1 MPIVVVS
8 IAVEVRFACP
18 STAATVGSGTPA
30 ASAVRYFG
38 LTDANQGEDW
48 LGHCLGLV
56 VGDASVL
63 QPPREA
69 CRLPWWPWGA
79 SDAEHDNTM

>member
-1 MPIVVVS
+1 MAIG
-8 IAVEVRFACP
+8 VRFACP
-18 STAATVGSGTPA
+18 STAAAVGRGTPT

-38 LTDANQGEDW
+38 LTGANQVEDW
-48 LGHCLGLV
+48 LGHRLGLGV
-56 VGDASVL
+56 EDASVL

-79 SDAEHDNTM
+79 FGAEHDNTM